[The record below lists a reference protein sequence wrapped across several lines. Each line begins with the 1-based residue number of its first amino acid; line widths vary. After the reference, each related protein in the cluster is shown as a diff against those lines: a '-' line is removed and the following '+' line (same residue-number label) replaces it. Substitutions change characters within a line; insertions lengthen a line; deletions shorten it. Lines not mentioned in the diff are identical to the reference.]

1 MSSINTISSQYLEV
15 FCAVTLLLGFPSLAM
30 AQTITFADAAIG
42 SKPKDFEYDL
52 TGGGPA
58 ANWEII
64 ADSTAVGG
72 KALVQTSKDATD
84 YRFPLAIYVRTVLA
98 NVEVTVR
105 FKPVTGNVD
114 QAAGVVVRFADQ
126 DNYYVARA
134 NALEDNIRFYRV
146 VNGRRQQLGGFND
159 KVKSG
164 EWRTLT
170 LRAEG
175 EKFTV
180 SSDGQQLFTVSDN
193 TFPGAGKVGLWTKA
207 DSVTNFDQI
216 EINALP

>member
-1 MSSINTISSQYLEV
+1 MTIHYLEIFV
-15 FCAVTLLLGFPSLAM
+15 AATLVLGLPSLAM
-30 AQTITFADAAIG
+30 AQTITFADAAVG
-42 SKPKDFEYDL
+42 SKPKDFSYDL

-58 ANWEII
+58 ANWEIV

-72 KALVQTSKDATD
+72 KALAETSKDTTD
-84 YRFPLAIYVRTVLA
+84 YRFPLAIYAPAVLA

-105 FKPVTGNVD
+105 FKPVAGSVD
-114 QAAGVVVRFADQ
+114 QAGGVVVRFADPN
-126 DNYYVARA
+126 NYYIARA

-146 VNGRRQQLGGFND
+146 VNGRRQELKGFNG
-159 KVKSG
+159 KVKPG

-180 SSDGQQLFTVSDN
+180 SSDGQQLFTVSDK

-207 DSVTNFDQI
+207 DSVTYFDKI

>member
-1 MSSINTISSQYLEV
+1 MR
-15 FCAVTLLLGFPSLAM
+15 
-30 AQTITFADAAIG
+30 FADA
-42 SKPKDFEYDL
+42 
-52 TGGGPA
+52 
-58 ANWEII
+58 N
-64 ADSTAVGG
+64 
-72 KALVQTSKDATD
+72 
-84 YRFPLAIYVRTVLA
+84 
-98 NVEVTVR
+98 
-105 FKPVTGNVD
+105 
-114 QAAGVVVRFADQ
+114 
-126 DNYYVARA
+126 NYYVARA

-146 VNGRRQQLGGFND
+146 VGGNRQQLASANG

-180 SSDGQQLFTVSDN
+180 SSEGQPLFTVSDK
-193 TFPGAGKVGLWTKA
+193 TFSGAGKVGLWTKA

>member
-1 MSSINTISSQYLEV
+1 MTPHYFDMLV
-15 FCAVTLLLGFPSLAM
+15 VATLALGFPSLAM
-30 AQTITFADAAIG
+30 AQTITFADAATG
-42 SKPKDFEYDL
+42 SKPKDFEYGL
-52 TGGGPA
+52 TGGGSA
-58 ANWEII
+58 VNWEIV

-72 KALVQTSKDATD
+72 KALAQTSKDTTD
-84 YRFPLAIYVRTVLA
+84 YRFPLAIYTPTVLA

-105 FKPVTGNVD
+105 FKPVAGSVD
-114 QAAGVVVRFADQ
+114 QAGGVVVRFADPN
-126 DNYYVARA
+126 NYYVARA

-146 VNGRRQQLGGFND
+146 INGRRQQLGGSNG
-159 KVKSG
+159 KIKSG

-175 EKFTV
+175 DNFTV
-180 SSDGQQLFTVSDN
+180 SSEGQQLFTVSDK